1 VLPPEALPQTASFG
15 LVALVDRVAP
25 MQPLRPR
32 DTSGSVSIGAAR
44 GCIPP
49 RGRCLGARSTG
60 THPGARTVLG
70 DDAVA
75 VAPIERHL
83 AYLTGV
89 EGSRSTVEDV
99 GEFVAWLRLPLM
111 ARVGVVAVLSCV
123 EHRCVQTTV
132 DRELSVVSA
141 LIGTP
146 RATASI

>member
-1 VLPPEALPQTASFG
+1 
-15 LVALVDRVAP
+15 
-25 MQPLRPR
+25 
-32 DTSGSVSIGAAR
+32 
-44 GCIPP
+44 
-49 RGRCLGARSTG
+49 
-60 THPGARTVLG
+60 VLG